1 MSSLV
6 KALAVMAVITSTP
19 AMSGTA
25 CPPHRAGEGYPWE
38 VKGHFS
44 GDQWA
49 DVELDLD
56 AKGKATA
63 CRVLKSNLS
72 REDNFWAC
80 GALQVQGQYDPV
92 MKDGVAVPGT
102 IKTQFLMERMR
113 RRSANAA
120 ARKRWFKEH
129 PGERWDCYP
138 E

>member
-1 MSSLV
+1 MSKFV
-6 KALAVMAVITSTP
+6 NALAFAAVATSSP
-19 AMSGTA
+19 AISGA
-25 CPPHRAGEGYPWE
+25 PCPPHRAGAPYPWE

-56 AKGKATA
+56 PKGKATA

-80 GALQVQGQYDPV
+80 GALQVQGRYDPV

-102 IKTQFLMERMR
+102 INTKFLMEGMR
-113 RRSANAA
+113 RRAANAA

-129 PGERWDCYP
+129 PEERWDCYP